1 MTMINNKL
9 AARVGD
15 IVMEPHALVPLP
27 VANPIVKGET
37 TVLIGQGP
45 PMPSI
50 PTLPGCSKSAASDG
64 SAFMST

>member
-1 MTMINNKL
+1 MINNML

-15 IVMEPHALVPLP
+15 IVMEPHALIPLP
-27 VANPIVKGET
+27 VANPILKGEM

-50 PTLPGCSKSAASDG
+50 PKLRGCAKQASAGG
-64 SAFMST
+64 SPFMEA

>member
-1 MTMINNKL
+1 MINNML

-27 VANPIVKGET
+27 VANPIMQGET

-50 PTLPGCSKSAASDG
+50 PTLPKCAEEAAEGG
-64 SAFMST
+64 SPFMSE